1 MKILNYERGYSGRA
15 GCGYEIYQG
24 YVWISF
30 SAVAA
35 APLSLAAVLQCR
47 PSTVSGQKKLSL
59 SSTQQTLYTV
69 KIHWLVITRKPAVAP
84 NTKWYFGFSLLQQKG
99 CNNSVII

>member
-35 APLSLAAVLQCR
+35 APLSLAAVLQRR
-47 PSTVSGQKKLSL
+47 PSTASGQKKTFSFFN
-59 SSTQQTLYTV
+59 SANPYTV